1 MEASSVRDLA
11 HEPCASRHR
20 NTGYQ
25 AWVTLGTLGSLA
37 SGQQEAFKK
46 QWRRDR
52 CDNVD
57 HDSAVRLLL
66 HDASVSG
73 GSHSPSE
80 IRVSLTNPLGGGLN
94 NMLMNVAEFVA
105 HTCPGGQPLATLVL
119 PRLQR
124 GDSFFRGEA
133 RKERK
138 GAAREASLRFDE
150 VFDVPQLQRALAP
163 CLVDSE
169 RWGEGPGPAVAPPM
183 STWPRLAYRVW
194 QLPRP
199 ITMTFRYIAEAETIY
214 GGLRLAPRVEAQL
227 ALTRSQ
233 LDATLGS
240 RWAAIHLRVERD
252 WWVDSGFCNRARHP
266 VQRCVLPDAVAK
278 LTAPTRA
285 VAGATGVLLLY
296 AVDMIPKG
304 MVVDPLTFSPQGRT
318 ATGFP
323 LVDTVLRRL
332 NYSEP
337 RREYTLRAALDMAL
351 AVSAPAGFFGN
362 GFSSFS
368 RGVAQVR
375 IPMRAIGKVSEAREF
390 AAQERLFA
398 RQLLCEHGRM
408 SHSKV

>member
-1 MEASSVRDLA
+1 MEPSSVRDIA

-20 NTGYQ
+20 TTGYQ
-25 AWVTLGTLGSLA
+25 SWVTLGTLATLTG
-37 SGQQEAFKK
+37 GEQEAFKK

-52 CDNVD
+52 CDNLD
-57 HDSAVRLLL
+57 HDSATRQLS
-66 HDASVSG
+66 HDSSVSG
-73 GSHSPSE
+73 GRHSPSE

-94 NMLMNVAEFVA
+94 NMLMNVAEFIA

-133 RKERK
+133 PKERK
-138 GAAREASLRFDE
+138 GTAREASLRFDE
-150 VFDVPQLQRALAP
+150 VFDVSELQRALAP

-169 RWGEGPGPAVAPPM
+169 RRGEGPGQAVAPPV
-183 STWPRLAYRVW
+183 SANGRGIAYRVW

-199 ITMTFRYIAEAETIY
+199 ITMAFRYLAEVEMIY
-214 GGLRLAPRVEAQL
+214 GGLRLAPRLEARL

-233 LDATLGS
+233 LDSKLGS
-240 RWAAIHLRVERD
+240 RWAAVHLRIERD
-252 WWVDSGFCNRARHP
+252 WWVDSGFCNRARQP

-285 VAGATGVLLLY
+285 AAGATGVLLIY
-296 AVDMIPKG
+296 AVGMHPKE
-304 MVVDPLTFSPQGRT
+304 VAVNSLAFSPHGRT

-323 LVDTVLRRL
+323 LVNTVLRQL

-337 RREYTLRAALDMAL
+337 RREYTLRAAIDMAL

-375 IPMRAIGKVSEAREF
+375 TPRASLSV
-390 AAQERLFA
+390 L
-398 RQLLCEHGRM
+398 
-408 SHSKV
+408 